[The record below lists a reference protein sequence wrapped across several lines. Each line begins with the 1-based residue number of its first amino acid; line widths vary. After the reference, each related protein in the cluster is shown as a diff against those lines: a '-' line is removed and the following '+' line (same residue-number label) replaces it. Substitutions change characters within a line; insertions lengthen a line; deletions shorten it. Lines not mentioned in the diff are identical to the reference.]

1 MRKTKASLLVFLMA
15 VLLQFEP
22 ALAISC
28 TWVQL
33 DVEGP
38 PARHSPAMAYDS
50 RRGVVV
56 LFGGFTGRDRGALMY
71 GDTWEWDGES
81 WQLVATTGPSP
92 RLGHAMV
99 FDAARGVV
107 VLFGGNDGTFRN
119 ETWEWDG
126 REWRL
131 VAQTGP
137 SPRSRFGMAYDENR
151 GVVVLFG
158 GIPRDT
164 GDTWEWDGTEWKR
177 VDTEQ
182 APSGRSRVAM
192 AYDPN
197 RQAVV
202 LFGGRLPDGQPAGD
216 TWQWDGERWT
226 QLESAS
232 PHARA
237 RHGMVYEPK
246 LGTLISHGVAFAGNA
261 DTIVFDGQHWET
273 IPGTD
278 RAGSGRGQAAR
289 GALPVRRIY
298 YGMVYDGARE
308 STLLFGGWDGS
319 APLGDTWELRCE

>member
-56 LFGGFTGRDRGALMY
+56 LFGGFTGRDRDALMY
-71 GDTWEWDGES
+71 
-81 WQLVATTGPSP
+81 
-92 RLGHAMV
+92 
-99 FDAARGVV
+99 
-107 VLFGGNDGTFRN
+107 
-119 ETWEWDG
+119 
-126 REWRL
+126 
-131 VAQTGP
+131 
-137 SPRSRFGMAYDENR
+137 
-151 GVVVLFG
+151 
-158 GIPRDT
+158 